1 MNRRA
6 TAILTCALAVIGA
19 GAAAA
24 QEPVVVSQA
33 VTIEGRAVTDPGVL
47 DLVETRP
54 GRPFSQADVRES
66 IAHLVGLG
74 RFEDVV
80 VSRDSVPGG
89 IALSYALVP
98 SRVVR
103 SIGFK
108 GNVGIADRD
117 LHDRLKEHFG
127 TTPSLARLPD
137 LLTYLKTVYRD
148 EGYES
153 PTLTPRPG
161 LEGPA
166 HDELVID
173 VEAGS
178 RLRIRHIEA
187 DGNTPDGL
195 ASIPSKLRL
204 TTGDVY
210 RKAEVDARLNEYVT
224 ELRAR
229 GYYEAR
235 ADHELKPS
243 TDGATADVAVNVDA
257 GAHVTVVF
265 EGDEVPSRLRRD
277 LVPIEREGSLD
288 EDLLEDSAN
297 RIRGYFQAQ
306 GCRDADVSYT
316 RTPRDGDLAV
326 VFHVKKGPQFHIAK
340 VDVTGATAIPIP
352 DLLLRLKTKVGDPF
366 VQSTVDADLATI
378 EEAYHRRGY
387 TEVKVTPS
395 VLPVPGGGSPV
406 PVSVELAVVE
416 GPATIVSSIE
426 IDGLHAVPEA
436 DVRAALGSKPGL
448 PFYAP
453 QVALDR
459 DAIVLALL
467 NRGYKTAAVDARIR
481 AAADRTRVTIVFTVS
496 EGAQVFVGHI
506 LVVGNVRTS
515 ADTIRRELELAPG
528 QPLSYSALSDSQRKI
543 SALGIF
549 RRVRITELDLGTPNE
564 RDLLVAVEEAPTTTL
579 GYGGGV
585 EGGRVLRQ
593 EEQTGAAKEVF
604 EIAPRGFVEFGRR
617 NLFGKNQSLNLFA
630 RASLRS
636 RATTSA
642 IEPGEPTPT
651 GFTFRDYRV
660 LGTYRAPKAFS
671 TPADFLLTGFLE
683 QGVRSSFDFTRKGAR
698 VELARHIT
706 QALSVSGRYVIERD
720 NVFDERFDPADQPL
734 IDRLFPQVRLSTVS
748 GSVIRDSRDDVLA
761 PSRGAL
767 LGVDGDVAARAIGSE
782 VGFIKLF
789 TQGFMYRRLPGRRGV
804 IFASGVRLG
813 LATGFDRAVAEVDAD
828 GNPVLGPD
836 GEPVVQIVNDLPAS
850 ERFFAGG
857 DTSVRGYAL
866 DRLGTPATIDRN
878 GFPVGGNAVIVLNG
892 ELRIPVWKDVGVVGF
907 VDAGNV
913 WSRVGDFAVG
923 DIRPTT
929 GFGLRYKSPI
939 GPLRVDLGF
948 KLARQTQPDGS
959 LERLTALHISLGQAF

>member
-1 MNRRA
+1 MRRA
-6 TAILTCALAVIGA
+6 AVVLACAIAVVGVRSA
-19 GAAAA
+19 RA
-24 QEPVVVSQA
+24 QEPTVITQT
-33 VTIEGRAVTDPGVL
+33 VTIDGRAVTDPGVL

-54 GRPFSQADVRES
+54 GKPFSPTDVRES

-80 VSRDSVPGG
+80 VSRDAVPGG
-89 IALSYALVP
+89 VALSYALVP

-103 SIGFK
+103 SIAFK
-108 GNVGIADRD
+108 GDVGIPDRD
-117 LHDRLKEHFG
+117 LHDRIKEHFG
-127 TTPSLARLPD
+127 NTPSLARLPD
-137 LLTYLKTVYRD
+137 LLTFLKTVYHD
-148 EGYES
+148 EGYEAA
-153 PTLTPRPG
+153 TLTARPA
-161 LEGPA
+161 LEGA
-166 HDELVID
+166 GHDQLVID
-173 VEAGS
+173 VDAGS
-178 RLRIRHIEA
+178 RLRIRRILAE
-187 DGNTPDGL
+187 GNTPDGL
-195 ASIPSKLRL
+195 GEVPSKLRL
-204 TTGDVY
+204 TAGDVY
-210 RKAEVDARLNEYVT
+210 RRAEVDARLNAYVT

-243 TDGATADVAVNVDA
+243 ADGATADVAVNIDA
-257 GAHVTVVF
+257 GAHVTIVF
-265 EGDEVPSRLRRD
+265 EGDELPSRMRRD

-306 GCRDADVSYT
+306 GSRDADVSYT

-326 VFHVKKGPQFHIAK
+326 VFHVKKGPQFRVAK
-340 VDVTGATAIPIP
+340 VDVTGTTAIPAV
-352 DLLLRLKTKVGDPF
+352 DLLPRLKTKAGEPF
-366 VQSTVDADLATI
+366 VQSTVDADIATV

-387 TEVKVTPS
+387 TEVKVTPT

-406 PVSVELAVVE
+406 PLSVELAVVE
-416 GPATIVSSIE
+416 GPATIVSSID
-426 IDGLHAVPEA
+426 IVGAHAVSEA
-436 DVRAALGSKPGL
+436 DLRAVLGTKPGV

-467 NRGYKTAAVDARIR
+467 NRGYKSAAVDARLR
-481 AAADRTRVTIVFTVS
+481 PSSDRTRAAITFTVS

-515 ADTIRRELELAPG
+515 AETIRRELELTPG

-543 SALGIF
+543 SALGLF

-564 RDLLVAVEEAPTTTL
+564 RDLLVSVEEAPTTTL
-579 GYGGGV
+579 GYGGGI

-593 EEQTGAAKEVF
+593 EQETGAAKEVF
-604 EIAPRGFVEFGRR
+604 EVAPRGFVEFGRR
-617 NLFGKNQSLNLFA
+617 NLFGRNQSLNLFA

-660 LGTYRAPKAFS
+660 LGTYRAPKAFG

-683 QGVRSSFDFTRKGAR
+683 QGLRSSFDFTRKGAR
-698 VELARHIT
+698 LELARHIT

-748 GSVIRDSRDDVLA
+748 GSVIRDTRDDVLA
-761 PSRGAL
+761 PSRGEL
-767 LGVDGDVAARAIGSE
+767 LGVDSDLAARSIGSE
-782 VGFIKLF
+782 VGFVKLF

-804 IFASGVRLG
+804 IFAGGARLG
-813 LATGFDRAVAEVDAD
+813 LATGFDRPVTEVDAD
-828 GNPVLGPD
+828 GNPILGPD

-892 ELRIPVWKDVGVVGF
+892 ELRVPVWKDVGVVGF

-913 WSRVGDFAVG
+913 WSRVSDFAFG

>member
-1 MNRRA
+1 MRA
-6 TAILTCALAVIGA
+6 TAILACAIALFSGGALQAQQPAVIT
-19 GAAAA
+19 
-24 QEPVVVSQA
+24 QT
-33 VTIEGRAVTDPGVL
+33 VTIDERAVTEPGVL

-54 GRPFSQADVRES
+54 GKTFSQADVRES

-80 VSRDSVPGG
+80 VSREVVPGG
-89 IALSYALVP
+89 IALTYALIP

-103 SIGFK
+103 SIAFK
-108 GNVGIADRD
+108 GDVGLPERD
-117 LHDRLKEHFG
+117 LHDRIKEHFG
-127 TTPSLARLPD
+127 NTPSLARLPD

-153 PTLTPRPG
+153 TKLTARPA
-161 LEGPA
+161 LEGTA
-166 HDELVID
+166 RDELVID
-173 VEAGS
+173 VDAGS
-178 RLRIRHIEA
+178 HLRMRHIEA
-187 DGNTPDGL
+187 EGNTPDGL
-195 ASIPSKLRL
+195 GSIPSKLRL

-210 RKAEVDARLNEYVT
+210 RKAEVDARLNAYIT

-235 ADHELKPS
+235 ADHELKP
-243 TDGATADVAVNVDA
+243 TADGTTGDVIVNIDA

-265 EGDEVPSRLRRD
+265 EGDDVPSRMRRD

-288 EDLLEDSAN
+288 QDLLEDSAN

-306 GCRDADVSYT
+306 GCRDADVTYT
-316 RTPRDGDLAV
+316 PTPRNGELAL
-326 VFHVKKGPQFHIAK
+326 VFHVKKGPQFHVAR
-340 VDVTGATAIPIP
+340 VDVTGATAIPAVE
-352 DLLLRLKTKVGDPF
+352 LLPRLKTKAGEPF
-366 VQSTVDADLATI
+366 VQSTVDADVATI

-387 TEVKVTPS
+387 TGVKVTPS

-406 PVSVELAVVE
+406 PLSIELAVVE
-416 GPATIVSSIE
+416 GPATIVSSID
-426 IDGLHAVPEA
+426 IVGAHAVPEA
-436 DVRAALGSKPGL
+436 DLRVALGSKPGL

-459 DAIVLALL
+459 DTIVFALL
-467 NRGYKTAAVDARIR
+467 NRGYKSSAVDARIR
-481 AAADRTRVTIVFTVS
+481 PSTDRTTAAIVFTVS
-496 EGAQVFVGHI
+496 EGPQFFVGHI

-515 ADTIRRELELAPG
+515 TDMIRRELELTAG
-528 QPLSYSALSDSQRKI
+528 QPLSYSAVSESQRKI
-543 SALGIF
+543 SALGLF

-593 EEQTGAAKEVF
+593 DENGAAQEVF
-604 EIAPRGFVEFGRR
+604 EVAPRGFMEFGRR
-617 NLFGKNQSLNLFA
+617 NLFGRNQSLNLFA
-630 RASLRS
+630 RAALRS

-642 IEPGEPTPT
+642 VEPGEPPPT

-671 TPADFLLTGFLE
+671 TQADFLLTGFLE
-683 QGVRSSFDFTRKGAR
+683 QGVRSSFDFTRKGVR

-706 QALSVSGRYVIERD
+706 QALSVSGRYVLERD

-748 GSVIRDSRDDVLA
+748 GSVIRDTRDDALA
-761 PSRGAL
+761 PSRGEL
-767 LGVDGDVAARAIGSE
+767 LGVDGDLAARAIGSE

-789 TQGFMYRRLPGRRGV
+789 TQGFLYRRLPGRRGV
-804 IFASGVRLG
+804 IFAAGARLG
-813 LATGFDRAVAEVDAD
+813 IATGFDRPVAEVDAN
-828 GNPVLGPD
+828 GNPVLGAD
-836 GEPVVQIVNDLPAS
+836 GEPIVQVVSDLPAS

-878 GFPVGGNAVIVLNG
+878 GFPVGGNAVIVLNS
-892 ELRIPVWKDVGVVGF
+892 ELRIPVWKDIGVVGF

-913 WSRVGDFAVG
+913 WSRVSDFAFG

>member
-1 MNRRA
+1 MRRA
-6 TAILTCALAVIGA
+6 TAILACAFALVAGGA
-19 GAAAA
+19 LRA
-24 QEPVVVSQA
+24 QEPAVITQT
-33 VTIEGRAVTDPGVL
+33 VTIDGRAVTDPGVL
-47 DLVETRP
+47 ELVETRP
-54 GRPFSQADVRES
+54 GKPFSRADVHES

-80 VSRDSVPGG
+80 VSRDDVPGG
-89 IALSYALVP
+89 IALTYALIP

-103 SIGFK
+103 SIAFK
-108 GNVGIADRD
+108 GDVGLPDRD
-117 LHDRLKEHFG
+117 LHDRIKEHFG
-127 TTPSLARLPD
+127 NTPSLARLPD

-153 PTLTPRPG
+153 PKLTARPA
-161 LEGPA
+161 LEGA
-166 HDELVID
+166 ARDELVID
-173 VEAGS
+173 VDAGP
-178 RLRIRHIEA
+178 RLRIRHIQAE
-187 DGNTPDGL
+187 GNTPDGL
-195 ASIPSKLRL
+195 GSIPSKLRL
-204 TTGDVY
+204 TTGDAY
-210 RKAEVDARLNEYVT
+210 RKAEVDARLNAYIT

-235 ADHELKPS
+235 ADHELKP
-243 TDGATADVAVNVDA
+243 TADGTTGDVVVNIDS
-257 GAHVTVVF
+257 GAHVTIVF
-265 EGDEVPSRLRRD
+265 EGDEVPSRMRRE

-288 EDLLEDSAN
+288 QDLLEDSAN

-306 GCRDADVSYT
+306 GCRDADVTYT
-316 RTPRDGDLAV
+316 PTPRNGDLAV
-326 VFHVKKGPQFHIAK
+326 VFHVKKGPQFHVAK
-340 VDVTGATAIPIP
+340 VDVTGATAIPAVE
-352 DLLLRLKTKVGDPF
+352 LLPKLKTKAGEPF
-366 VQSTVDADLATI
+366 VQGTVDADIATI
-378 EEAYHRRGY
+378 GEAYHRRGY
-387 TEVKVTPS
+387 TAVKVTPT

-406 PVSVELAVVE
+406 PLSVELAVVE
-416 GPATIVSSIE
+416 GPATIVSSVE
-426 IDGLHAVPEA
+426 ITGAHAVPEA
-436 DVRAALGSKPGL
+436 DLRAGLGSKPGL

-459 DAIVLALL
+459 DAIVFALL

-481 AAADRTRVTIVFTVS
+481 PSADHTKAAIVFTVS
-496 EGAQVFVGHI
+496 EGTQVFVGHI
-506 LVVGNVRTS
+506 LIVGNIRTS
-515 ADTIRRELELAPG
+515 TDTIRRELELTPG
-528 QPLSYSALSDSQRKI
+528 QPLSYSAVSDSQRKI
-543 SALGIF
+543 SALGLF

-564 RDLLVAVEEAPTTTL
+564 RDLLVSVEEAPTTTL

-593 EEQTGAAKEVF
+593 EAETGAAQEVF

-617 NLFGKNQSLNLFA
+617 NLFGRNQSLNLFA
-630 RASLRS
+630 RAALRS

-720 NVFDERFDPADQPL
+720 NVFDERFAPADQPL

-748 GSVIRDSRDDVLA
+748 GSVIRDTRDDALA
-761 PSRGAL
+761 PSRGEL
-767 LGVDGDVAARAIGSE
+767 LGVDGDLAARAIGSE

-789 TQGFMYRRLPGRRGV
+789 TQGFMFRRLPGRRGV
-804 IFASGVRLG
+804 IFAAGARLG
-813 LATGFDRAVAEVDAD
+813 IATGFDRGVAEVDANGD
-828 GNPVLGPD
+828 PVLGPD

-866 DRLGTPATIDRN
+866 DRLGTAATIDRN
-878 GFPVGGNAVIVLNG
+878 GFPVGGNAVIVLNS

-913 WSRVGDFAVG
+913 WAHVGDFAFG

>member
-1 MNRRA
+1 MRRA
-6 TAILTCALAVIGA
+6 TAILACAMALVA
-19 GAAAA
+19 GRTVLA
-24 QEPVVVSQA
+24 QEPAVIAQT
-33 VTIEGRAVTDPGVL
+33 VTIDGRAVTDPGVL
-47 DLVETRP
+47 DLIETRP
-54 GRPFSQADVRES
+54 GKPFSQTDVRES

-80 VSRDSVPGG
+80 VSRDAVPGG
-89 IALSYALVP
+89 IALAYALIP
-98 SRVVR
+98 SRIVR
-103 SIGFK
+103 TIAFK
-108 GNVGIADRD
+108 GDVGIPDRD
-117 LHDRLKEHFG
+117 LHDRIKERFG
-127 TTPSLARLPD
+127 STPSLARLPD
-137 LLTYLKTVYRD
+137 LLSYLKTIYRD
-148 EGYES
+148 EGYNA
-153 PTLTPRPG
+153 PKLVARRD

-173 VEAGS
+173 VEAGA
-178 RLRIRHIEA
+178 RLHIRRIEA
-187 DGNTPDGL
+187 EGNTPDGL

-210 RKAEVDARLNEYVT
+210 RKAEVDARLNAYVT
-224 ELRAR
+224 DLRSR

-235 ADHELKPS
+235 ADHELRP
-243 TDGATADVAVNVDA
+243 TADGTTGDVVVNVDA

-316 RTPRDGDLAV
+316 RTPRNGELAL
-326 VFHVKKGPQFHIAK
+326 VFHVTKGPQFHVAA
-340 VDVTGATAIPIP
+340 VNVTGTKAVPLAE
-352 DLLLRLKTKVGDPF
+352 LLPRLKTKTAEPF
-366 VQSTVDADLATI
+366 VRSTVDADVATI

-387 TEVKVTPS
+387 TEVKVTPT

-406 PVSVELAVVE
+406 PLSVELAVVE

-426 IDGLHAVPEA
+426 IVGAHSVPEA
-436 DVRAALGSKPGL
+436 DLRAGLGSKPGL

-467 NRGYKTAAVDARIR
+467 NRGYKSAVVDARVR
-481 AAADRTRVTIVFTVS
+481 ASADRRTAALVFTVS

-528 QPLSYSALSDSQRKI
+528 QPLSYSAVSDSQRKI
-543 SALGIF
+543 SALGLF
-549 RRVRITELDLGTPNE
+549 RRVRISELDLGTPNE
-564 RDLLVAVEEAPTTTL
+564 RDLLVSVEEAPTTTL

-593 EEQTGAAKEVF
+593 EEETGAAKEVF

-617 NLFGKNQSLNLFA
+617 NLFGRNQSLNLFA

-642 IEPGEPTPT
+642 IEPGEPLPT

-706 QALSVSGRYVIERD
+706 QALSVSGRYVIERN
-720 NVFDERFDPADQPL
+720 NVFDERFAAADQPL

-748 GSVIRDSRDDVLA
+748 GSVIRDTRDDALT
-761 PSRGAL
+761 PSRGEL
-767 LGVDGDVAARAIGSE
+767 LGVDGDLAARSIGSE

-804 IFASGVRLG
+804 IFASGARLG
-813 LATGFDRAVAEVDAD
+813 IATGFDRAVTEVDAD
-828 GNPVLGPD
+828 GNPVPGPD
-836 GEPVVQIVNDLPAS
+836 GQPIVQTVNDLPAS

-866 DRLGTPATIDRN
+866 DRLGTAATIDRN

-892 ELRIPVWKDVGVVGF
+892 ELRIPVWKDIGVVGF
-907 VDAGNV
+907 MDAGNV
-913 WSRVGDFAVG
+913 WAHVSDFAFG